1 MRKNKCETERII
13 EIKPPN
19 IKVSIDPVTREK
31 FVVDLDTGEV
41 TNISHKH
48 EDVIKYSKRWEFKPE
63 NWKYERRGKMVDGKG
78 YPYGLY
84 VVENKATGEWRFS
97 ILNEIKHEDA
107 ISLTQSNSIQLIEE
121 ISKVFQEKK
130 SKKDIPYDEGYE
142 WFLSIIDKRYAIRI
156 IGMLL
161 RKKEYGIT
169 AVEVNEEFNFK
180 NLQKARDVLAKFKR
194 VGFLNGYKKG
204 FGREMFY
211 VPTIPKNQ
219 LKSYIKRLFEE
230 E

>member
-1 MRKNKCETERII
+1 MGKSKDEDDGI
-13 EIKPPN
+13 EIKVPN

-41 TNISHKH
+41 NNISHKH
-48 EDVIKYSKRWEFKPE
+48 EDVIKYSKRWQFKAE

-97 ILNEIKHEDA
+97 ILNEIKREDA

-121 ISKVFQEKK
+121 ISRVFQEKK

-142 WFLSIIDKRYAIRI
+142 WFLSIIDKRYAARI
-156 IGMLL
+156 IGMLMK
-161 RKKEYGIT
+161 KKEYGIT
-169 AVEVNEEFNFK
+169 AAEVKEEFGFK

-194 VGFLNGYKKG
+194 IGFLNGYKKG
-204 FGREMFY
+204 FAGEMFY
-211 VPTIPKNQ
+211 VPTIPKWQ
-219 LKSYIKRLFEE
+219 LKNYIERLFNEE
-230 E
+230 

>member
-1 MRKNKCETERII
+1 VKQKE
-13 EIKPPN
+13 
-19 IKVSIDPVTREK
+19 
-31 FVVDLDTGEV
+31 
-41 TNISHKH
+41 
-48 EDVIKYSKRWEFKPE
+48 WEFKPE